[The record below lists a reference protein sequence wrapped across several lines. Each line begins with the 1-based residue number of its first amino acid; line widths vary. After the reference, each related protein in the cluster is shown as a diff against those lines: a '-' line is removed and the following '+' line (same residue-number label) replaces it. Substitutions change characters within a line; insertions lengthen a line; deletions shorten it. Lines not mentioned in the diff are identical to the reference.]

1 MKRILTPS
9 FFNRPTLVVARELLG
24 KYIVRRIPAIGDQHA
39 HQIALMITE
48 VEAYDGPHDLA
59 SHASRRRYAKDPKT
73 GRAAIMFGEAGRF
86 YMFFTY
92 GMHWMAN
99 VVTGPKNYP
108 AAILF
113 RTGSYR
119 DPKTGREISVIGPAR
134 FAKFLRLDGSFTGKA
149 ASRATGLWLE
159 DRGVAVPHPQI
170 VGSKRIGVDYAG
182 PVWAEK
188 EYNFR
193 IKASLNSAL
202 NPKLDKLSKRGNI

>member
-1 MKRILTPS
+1 MKLIIKKL
-9 FFNRPTLVVARELLG
+9 FFDRPTLVVAREMLG

-73 GRAAIMFGEAGRF
+73 GRASVMFGEAGRF

-99 VVTGPKNYP
+99 VVIGPKNYP

-113 RTGSYR
+113 RAGSYR
-119 DPKTGREISVIGPAR
+119 DAKTGREISVTGPAR
-134 FAKFLRLDGSFTGKA
+134 FAKFLQLDGSFTGKA
-149 ASRATGLWLE
+149 ASRATGLWFE
-159 DRGVAVPHPQI
+159 DRGVAIPRSQV
-170 VGSKRIGVDYAG
+170 VASKRIGVDYAG

-188 EYNFR
+188 EYNFH
-193 IKASLNSAL
+193 IKTSLNSAL
-202 NPKLDKLSKRGNI
+202 NPKLDKLSKRGSI